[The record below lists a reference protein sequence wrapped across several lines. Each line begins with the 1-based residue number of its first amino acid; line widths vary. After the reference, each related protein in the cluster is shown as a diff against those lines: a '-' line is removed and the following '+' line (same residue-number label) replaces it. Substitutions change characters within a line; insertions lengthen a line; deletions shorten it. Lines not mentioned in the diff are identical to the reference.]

1 MERIIDDPAV
11 VAKLAA
17 QMQSASSNE
26 VDTEKPVVNNYVKL
40 PGGFANNGVL
50 IKEAE
55 IRELVGAD
63 EEAIAKAAEPSKAL
77 LTVLK
82 RGLVSLGGVTPNDA
96 MLDTLLAGD
105 RDAILL
111 GIYKATF
118 GSEVTYAVSC
128 TGCGVLIAGGLNLDE
143 DVKVKEL
150 EDPINEREF
159 SVKTKL
165 GLVSLS
171 LPNGVTQRRLM
182 ENPAGSMAE
191 NVTTILSGC
200 IYALNGEPVV
210 GITLARELGL
220 ADRANLITE
229 IYNRTPGPR
238 LGEVTKVCEACS
250 SEYTVPLSLA
260 ALFRLQ

>member
-17 QMQSASSNE
+17 QMQSASSN
-26 VDTEKPVVNNYVKL
+26 DVNTTLAKFNNMVSL
-40 PGGFANNGVL
+40 PGGFIYNGVV

-55 IRELVGAD
+55 VKELVGSD
-63 EEAIAKAAEPSKAL
+63 EEAIAKASDASKAL

-82 RGLVSLGGVTPNDA
+82 RGLVSLGGVKPDD
-96 MLDTLLAGD
+96 MLLDTLLAGD
-105 RDAILL
+105 RDAILV

-118 GSEVTYAVSC
+118 GTEVQYAIPC
-128 TGCGVLIAGGLNLDE
+128 TGCGVLIAGGLDLED

-150 EDPINEREF
+150 DDPVNDRDF
-159 SVKTKL
+159 SVTTKL
-165 GLVSLS
+165 GVVSLS
-171 LPNGVTQRRLM
+171 LPNGVTQRKLM
-182 ENPAGSMAE
+182 DNPSANVAE
-191 NVTTILSGC
+191 NITIILSGC

-210 GITLARELGL
+210 GINVARELGL
-220 ADRANLITE
+220 ADRANLIKE
-229 IYNRTPGPR
+229 IYERTPGPR
-238 LGEVTKVCEACS
+238 LGEVTKVCEACG